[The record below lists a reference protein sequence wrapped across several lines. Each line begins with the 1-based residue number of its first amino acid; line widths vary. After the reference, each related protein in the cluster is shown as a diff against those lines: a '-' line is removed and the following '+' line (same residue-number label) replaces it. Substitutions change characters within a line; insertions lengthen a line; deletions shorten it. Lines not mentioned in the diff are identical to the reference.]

1 MEEVTNTIFIANK
14 RWYTLKRRNDAQKGL
29 LNDVKYIIIIN
40 YLCIV
45 HQKKMNSNVY
55 FKRI

>member
-1 MEEVTNTIFIANK
+1 MEEVTNTIYVANK

-29 LNDVKYIIIIN
+29 LNDVKYIYLLYYII
-40 YLCIV
+40 LV
-45 HQKKMNSNVY
+45 HQNKMNLVVY